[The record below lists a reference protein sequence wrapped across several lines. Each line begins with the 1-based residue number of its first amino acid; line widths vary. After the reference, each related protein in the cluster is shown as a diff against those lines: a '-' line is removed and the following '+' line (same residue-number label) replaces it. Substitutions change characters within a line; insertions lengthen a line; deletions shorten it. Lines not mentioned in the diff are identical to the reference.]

1 MERSIMEKNTGGILN
16 PGRQFELDI
25 AKTFAIF
32 FMICVHVSHHMS
44 TMDYSTYEGT
54 PLRVIIELLAG
65 PTAAP
70 LFMFAMGV
78 GIVYS
83 RKSDPATMAKRG
95 VVLILTG
102 YALNFFRETLLII
115 IARAIGVETGVT
127 HGVIDSLFFVDILP
141 FAGMAF
147 LAIALMKKLGLE
159 TLHML
164 LIALILQS
172 IGTILIY
179 TVTSDWMPLIA
190 KMFVGLAINTGPDVD
205 FSLMLWLPYP
215 VTGMWF
221 GEKLQMTDDK
231 DMLYKKVF
239 AVCAVIFF
247 GVTVAVETQ
256 GVSIYTYFTLYKNMF
271 YHVDI
276 IKYIWVMAFDG
287 MFLSFCY
294 AISEPV
300 KKVAFKTVSFYSARL
315 NNVYIVQWLLI
326 SYTYAVFQL
335 TGINL
340 PAAGV
345 IPASI
350 IIMILSGLI
359 ANLYIKIRDRKKNAA
374 K

>member
-1 MERSIMEKNTGGILN
+1 
-16 PGRQFELDI
+16 
-25 AKTFAIF
+25 
-32 FMICVHVSHHMS
+32 MS

-54 PLRVIIELLAG
+54 PLRIIIELLAG

-83 RKSDPATMAKRG
+83 RKNDPATMAKRG
-95 VVLILTG
+95 VTLILTG

-115 IARAIGVETGVT
+115 IARAIGVDTGMS
-127 HGVIDSLFFVDILP
+127 HGIVDSLFFVDILP

-147 LAIALMKKLGLE
+147 LTIALMKKLGLK
-159 TLHML
+159 TLQML
-164 LIALILQS
+164 LVALVLQS

-190 KMFVGLAINTGPDVD
+190 RMFVGLAINTGPDVD
-205 FSLMLWLPYP
+205 FSLMLWLAYP

-221 GEKLQMTDDK
+221 GEKLQMTSDK
-231 DMLYKKVF
+231 TLLYKKVF
-239 AVCAVIFF
+239 AVCAVVFF
-247 GVTVAVETQ
+247 GITVAVETQ
-256 GVSIYTYFTLYKNMF
+256 GVSIYTYFTLYQNMF

-276 IKYIWVMAFDG
+276 IKYAWVMTFDG
-287 MFLSFCY
+287 MFLAFCY

-300 KKVAFKTVSFYSARL
+300 RKVAFKPVSFMSSKL
-315 NNVYIVQWLLI
+315 NTVYIIQWLLI
-326 SYTYAVFQL
+326 AYTYAVFQL
-335 TGINL
+335 TGSNL

-350 IIMILSGLI
+350 VIMVLSGFI
-359 ANLYIKIRDRKKNAA
+359 AKLYLQIRNRKKNANTQSA
-374 K
+374 SA